1 MQRVSRSFKRVP
13 LGRVISLALVGA
25 YALTALVPVWSMVVI
40 ASAPNDRDLSG
51 VGLPGPGLFTNLGTV
66 LGEAPFRRYLWNSI
80 GVTMAVSLLDV
91 AISAAAGYALARL
104 VFPGRRLFMNLVVV
118 ALSLSPVVV
127 AIPVYVMMAKIG
139 WLDSYQALILP
150 FAVSAMGVFLVRQF
164 ALAIPAQMLHAARVD
179 GASEFHIFRRIVLP
193 LLRPA
198 LLTLMLLQFL
208 AQWDNLFWPLIAA
221 NSQEL
226 WTVPLGLASFQGQYG
241 FVYYLLMTGALV
253 SVVPPFVLFFLLQ
266 KYYVSGLTLGGVKQ

>member
-1 MQRVSRSFKRVP
+1 MPRVSRSFKRIP

-104 VFPGRRLFMNLVVV
+104 AFPGRRLFMNLVVV

-221 NSQEL
+221 SSQEL

-253 SVVPPFVLFFLLQ
+253 SVVPPFILFFLLQ